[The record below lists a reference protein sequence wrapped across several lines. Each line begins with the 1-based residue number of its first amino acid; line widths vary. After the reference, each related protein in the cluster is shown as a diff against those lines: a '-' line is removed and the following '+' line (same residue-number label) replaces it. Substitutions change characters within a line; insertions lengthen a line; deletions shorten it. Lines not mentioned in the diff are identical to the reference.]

1 MKSIKPLLTI
11 ALCAAAVAAFA
22 AKGEFGDHCAFGL
35 SMGKVVQTDCA
46 ISEAVAGKTYCFSSP
61 EAKASFMKE
70 PEASLAKAET
80 NYAKLT
86 KK

>member
-1 MKSIKPLLTI
+1 MKSIKSLLTI

-46 ISEAVAGKTYCFSSP
+46 ISEAVAGKTYCFSSAD
-61 EAKASFMKE
+61 AKAAFMKE
-70 PEASLAKAET
+70 PEAALGKAEA